1 MGKLGK
7 LIQKLLRD
15 PPELSYDDVMQDLS
29 GCISTSES
37 LQEAMNILRQK
48 NSGLKLQS
56 NIKILFRFLQIYF
69 FVSHLTEP
77 VPNY

>member
-1 MGKLGK
+1 MCKLGK

-37 LQEAMNILRQK
+37 LQEAMDNILDAKKQW
-48 NSGLKLQS
+48 LEAAIQYQDPIPLPS
-56 NIKILFRFLQIYF
+56 NMI
-69 FVSHLTEP
+69 
-77 VPNY
+77 